1 MDITVDFVLDAAAL
15 SVNFEPPDYQG
26 SASGT
31 RVTGQQGWY
40 VPPVAGSTDQFV
52 FTYDGNAL
60 GLSPNPNGDT
70 QFLGARTQGA
80 DLSRAQLNYD
90 WSATTVWTAS
100 YDLAVRFN
108 GTPPPVDYIGSFSL
122 QDSTTSPPF
131 IAVPTCRTIIQAPL
145 RTPAYPASN

>member
-1 MDITVDFVLDAAAL
+1 MIRR
-15 SVNFEPPDYQG
+15 PPRSTLFPYTTLFR
-26 SASGT
+26 S
-31 RVTGQQGWY
+31 
-40 VPPVAGSTDQFV
+40 STDQFV

-108 GTPPPVDYIGSFSL
+108 GTPPPVDYIGRFSL
-122 QDSTTSPPF
+122 QDSTTSRSS
-131 IAVPTCRTIIQAPL
+131 IAADSWGTNIQA
-145 RTPAYPASN
+145 TMG